1 MSTTAD
7 RRSSGQANADATR
20 EYFGAAAVYAA
31 GAALYFVAREA
42 FDMDF
47 LASPL
52 FYGVMLLVASYFRPR
67 LLASAVVLICWGV
80 AVLADGN
87 GPLEEGR
94 TASVHT
100 FGFGVGALLCLLL
113 RRWIP
118 ERVALESL
126 AIIMIVVGLWYYFV
140 HEFSVLEDAWLWSAV
155 FLASACG
162 LVVGGLW
169 ARRGGATEARAA

>member
-7 RRSSGQANADATR
+7 RRPSQQAGADATR
-20 EYFGAAAVYAA
+20 EYFGAATVYAA
-31 GAALYFVAREA
+31 GAVLYFLAREV

-67 LLASAVVLICWGV
+67 LLASAVVLICWGI

-126 AIIMIVVGLWYYFV
+126 AIIMVVVGLWYYFV
-140 HEFSVLEDAWLWSAV
+140 HDFSVLEDAWLWSAV
-155 FLASACG
+155 FLASAAA
-162 LVVGGLW
+162 LVVVGLRVRT
-169 ARRGGATEARAA
+169 ANGARA